1 MLQYVRL
8 KYSELISELE
18 TDGGGLVKQAHHKAH
33 VVCVSIR
40 VAKHQFSWQF
50 NYMTITHAK
59 RG

>member
-1 MLQYVRL
+1 MGEGWSSKLTT
-8 KYSELISELE
+8 KPMWFAF
-18 TDGGGLVKQAHHKAH
+18 D
-33 VVCVSIR
+33 IR